1 MFCTNFSFV
10 AISNIEWRLSYLK
23 YRRMALWPSPRR
35 MAAKNFSSETSAKG
49 RLPTRWTP
57 YIQCVV
63 CWRIYFYLQLQST
76 VFGKFSIKPRWGV
89 LTAKEHTHVL
99 VSMSREAELSK
110 KGRDKIVIVCM
121 TAPINE
127 VDYEATA
134 SFWRH
139 NICYNPGVEK
149 HQITCL
155 EEDGHELEVVTSK
168 DSPREGSQSV
178 ASLRTERKIW
188 R

>member
-1 MFCTNFSFV
+1 METKLLEVSPDGPLTFSR
-10 AISNIEWRLSYLK
+10 ANGCQELL
-23 YRRMALWPSPRR
+23 
-35 MAAKNFSSETSAKG
+35 
-49 RLPTRWTP
+49 
-57 YIQCVV
+57 IQNVSQEAV
-63 CWRIYFYLQLQST
+63 TYKLQST
-76 VFGKFSIKPRWGV
+76 VFGKFSIRPRWGV
-89 LTAKEHTHVL
+89 LKAKEHTHVL
-99 VSMSREAELSK
+99 ISMSQEAELSE

-139 NICYNPGVEK
+139 NICYNPRVEK
-149 HQITCL
+149 HQLTCRPA
-155 EEDGHELEVVTSK
+155 DGNELEVVRSRDSK
-168 DSPREGSQSV
+168 REESQSV